1 MSDFKKQLVLEGGIL
16 LAIIAILGGG
26 ILYLYFLINGNLATI
41 HSDRVKINWRQQDL
55 NTLVQLRKGANA
67 ASAMLPQLQAKLPS
81 KDKLFDFSKTLEQM
95 AKSRNLQFGFSFGGE
110 VSGGASAPSFVP
122 FQIATGGDV
131 RAIEAFLE
139 DVERSNYLVVITD
152 VDLNSVSTRIN
163 GRVFYK

>member
-1 MSDFKKQLVLEGGIL
+1 MSDFKKQLVLKGGIL
-16 LAIIAILGGG
+16 LGIIIVLGSG
-26 ILYLYFLINGNLATI
+26 ILYFYFSINRNLEIITSVRKEI
-41 HSDRVKINWRQQDL
+41 TLRQQSFEDL
-55 NTLVQLRKGANA
+55 SQLRKEARV
-67 ASAMLPQLQAKLPS
+67 ASVILPRLQAELPS